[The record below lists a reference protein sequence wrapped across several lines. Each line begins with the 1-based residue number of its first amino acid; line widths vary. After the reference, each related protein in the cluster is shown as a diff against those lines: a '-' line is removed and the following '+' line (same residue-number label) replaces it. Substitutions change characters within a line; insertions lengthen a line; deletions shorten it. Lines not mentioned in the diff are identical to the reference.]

1 MKKIFYL
8 FTLVTFT
15 IQAQTAFYNNG
26 SIQIHEE
33 GKIGFHTNLLNLA
46 PFNNNLGFAGFY
58 GSNVLTVAGSS
69 VPQFHDLEIA
79 NEAGI
84 ELSLSIDNTNET
96 VFMFGDFRTI
106 KTQSTS
112 YINFINPATYMG
124 SSNLSKINGYAA
136 VTNQQNF
143 LFPVGDIQELRP
155 LLLNSSAVNP
165 IAKCG
170 YFRENPDN
178 PISFNETFDT
188 TSKPPTIKSISTD
201 EFWRLESTIN
211 STIRISWN
219 EQSNINF
226 LTEDINDIIPVGW
239 NKLTRQWVNLEVTS
253 VSGDLSQGFVE
264 SASFNPEQYEIITF
278 GSLENR
284 ETLSS
289 DILTLD
295 NYSITPNGDGRND
308 TLVIPELEQSPNNN
322 IQIYDRFG
330 LKVFEAENYTNNFN
344 GYSNQNNVF
353 FEKEKGLPIGVYF
366 YIIAMK
372 DLDLN
377 FQGFLYLA
385 R

>member
-1 MKKIFYL
+1 M
-8 FTLVTFT
+8 
-15 IQAQTAFYNNG
+15 
-26 SIQIHEE
+26 
-33 GKIGFHTNLLNLA
+33 
-46 PFNNNLGFAGFY
+46 
-58 GSNVLTVAGSS
+58 
-69 VPQFHDLEIA
+69 
-79 NEAGI
+79 
-84 ELSLSIDNTNET
+84 
-96 VFMFGDFRTI
+96 
-106 KTQSTS
+106 
-112 YINFINPATYMG
+112 
-124 SSNLSKINGYAA
+124 
-136 VTNQQNF
+136 
-143 LFPVGDIQELRP
+143 
-155 LLLNSSAVNP
+155 
-165 IAKCG
+165 
-170 YFRENPDN
+170 
-178 PISFNETFDT
+178 
-188 TSKPPTIKSISTD
+188 
-201 EFWRLESTIN
+201 
-211 STIRISWN
+211 
-219 EQSNINF
+219 
-226 LTEDINDIIPVGW
+226 
-239 NKLTRQWVNLEVTS
+239 NLEVTS